1 MGKFLLATV
10 GRNFFFFV
18 LFWIFPRIFFPEIL
32 FFVMPYPFPYVH
44 RLGILRIRIRDYFL
58 IQMSS
63 VAFAVHDFPV
73 FILVRFTLFSLSVRF
88 FALLLSDY

>member
-32 FFVMPYPFPYVH
+32 LLIMPYTFPYIH
-44 RLGILRIRIRDYFL
+44 WLGILRIRIRGYFL

-63 VAFAVHDFPV
+63 VAFAVHDFSI
-73 FILVRFTLFSLSVRF
+73 FILVRFMLFSLSIRF
-88 FALLLSDY
+88 PALLLSDY